1 MIISYEEFLKLD
13 EYKQFIN
20 ENPDIGILKVQVFT
34 AYGAI
39 PISDTDIIISK
50 NIGNY
55 RVVFFK
61 GKTDSSGIIADIELP
76 APPFELVPNP
86 DVPPKYT
93 LYDLSAIH
101 IGYESI
107 KQYSIG
113 MFGGVKIIQY
123 VKMNPEI
130 DMSEESSNAN

>member
-1 MIISYEEFLKLD
+1 MIISYEEFMKLD

-55 RVVFFK
+55 RVIFFK

>member
-1 MIISYEEFLKLD
+1 MIISYEEFMKLD
-13 EYKQFIN
+13 EYQDFIN
-20 ENPDIGILKVQVFT
+20 ENPDIGTLKVQVFT

-39 PISDTDIIISK
+39 PISDTDILISK
-50 NIGNY
+50 DIGDY
-55 RVVFFK
+55 RVVFFR
-61 GKTDSSGIIADIELP
+61 GRTDSSGIIADIKLP
-76 APPFELVPNP
+76 APPIELVPNP

-113 MFGGVKIIQY
+113 MFGGVSIIQY

-130 DMSEESSNAN
+130 DMNEESSNAN

>member
-1 MIISYEEFLKLD
+1 MIISYEDFKKLD
-13 EYKQFIN
+13 GYQDFIS

-39 PISDTDIIISK
+39 PIADTDILISK
-50 NIGNY
+50 DIGNY
-55 RVVFFK
+55 RVVFFQ
-61 GKTDSSGIIADIELP
+61 GKTDSSGIISNIELP
-76 APPFELVPNP
+76 APITDVIPNP
-86 DVPPKYT
+86 EVPPKYT
-93 LYDLSAIH
+93 VYSLSAIH
-101 IGYESI
+101 TGYESI

-130 DMSEESSNAN
+130 LFNEESNNGN

>member
-1 MIISYEEFLKLD
+1 MIISYEEFMKLD

>member
-1 MIISYEEFLKLD
+1 MIISYKDFKKLD
-13 EYKQFIN
+13 EYQDFIS

-39 PISDTDIIISK
+39 PIADTDILISK
-50 NIGNY
+50 DIGNY
-55 RVVFFK
+55 RVVFFQ
-61 GKTDSSGIIADIELP
+61 GKTDSSGIISNIELP
-76 APPFELVPNP
+76 APITDVIPNP
-86 DVPPKYT
+86 EVPPKYT
-93 LYDLSAIH
+93 VYSLSAIH
-101 IGYESI
+101 TGYESI

-130 DMSEESSNAN
+130 LFNEESNNGN

>member
-1 MIISYEEFLKLD
+1 MIISYDEFMKLD
-13 EYKQFIN
+13 LYQEFIK

-50 NIGNY
+50 NIGDY

-61 GKTDSSGIIADIELP
+61 GKTDSSGIIADIKLP
-76 APPFELVPNP
+76 APLSVPIPNP

-101 IGYESI
+101 TGYESI

-113 MFGGVKIIQY
+113 MFGGVRIIQY

-130 DMSEESSNAN
+130 DMSGVDINGN

>member
-1 MIISYEEFLKLD
+1 MIISYEDFKKLD
-13 EYKQFIN
+13 EYQSFIS

-39 PISDTDIIISK
+39 PIADTDILISK
-50 NIGNY
+50 DIGNY
-55 RVVFFK
+55 RVVFFQ
-61 GKTDSSGIIADIELP
+61 GRTDSSGIISDIELP
-76 APPFELVPNP
+76 APITDTVPNP
-86 DVPPKYT
+86 EVPPEYT
-93 LYDLSAIH
+93 LYSLSAIH
-101 IGYESI
+101 TGYESI

-130 DMSEESSNAN
+130 IFNEESNNGN